1 MLFLEYLEGVAVG
14 KIKRQNKIVKT
25 APKMNLAVVGRTLAR
40 EHTAQFFECLAQ
52 IQGSECGFV
61 SPEP

>member
-1 MLFLEYLEGVAVG
+1 MLFLGYLEGVAVG

-40 EHTAQFFECLAQ
+40 ENTAQFFECLAQ

>member
-1 MLFLEYLEGVAVG
+1 MLFLSYLEVMALG

>member
-1 MLFLEYLEGVAVG
+1 MLFLGYLEGVAVG

-40 EHTAQFFECLAQ
+40 EHTAQYFECLAQ
-52 IQGSECGFV
+52 I
-61 SPEP
+61 